1 MLKLLRLACRVSAR
15 VDRWLSRKYQERT
28 TTRTDIEVSG
38 PLWYPEGMPEY
49 GDFCRYVTGTR
60 SDGTTWWESVG
71 PGATDDDVRAV
82 IARHIWPDE
91 LRWWER

>member
-15 VDRWLSRKYQERT
+15 IDRWLRWEYQERT
-28 TTRTDIEVSG
+28 TTRMDIEVSG

-60 SDGTTWWESVG
+60 SDGSTWWESVG

-82 IARHIWPDE
+82 IAKHARKDE
-91 LRWWER
+91 PRWWER